1 MPKFKLKRSC
11 YSDIKKSKMKYTYTI
26 LLLLCSLFSVEA
38 QSFIKEPYYII
49 GPDEMYKLVQSN
61 DTLFVMP
68 TFNMKNFPLKKENY
82 KDHYKIWG
90 VQSYKDKGLVLKL
103 EKLDSIQLTDNPYPE
118 ERFNIWVYGKP
129 SGKELPLEREYPQLT
144 RKQMEE
150 FPIQDS
156 LFLNEYALTYFSE
169 SYMKELSKR
178 KNVRTQK
185 DADAIDQEI
194 KRNESE
200 YVKIIEN
207 YKNSK
212 MIRDMYNSGLIA
224 TLTNKA
230 CLDLGHNPIGANR
243 ILNILRSNKTPEE
256 KQKEIKFEDLQINE
270 Q

>member
-1 MPKFKLKRSC
+1 MKKLL
-11 YSDIKKSKMKYTYTI
+11 I
-26 LLLLCSLFSVEA
+26 LLLSFILLSIIRG

-61 DTLFVMP
+61 DTLYVMP
-68 TFNMKNFPLKKENY
+68 TFNMKNLSLKKGNY
-82 KDHYKIWG
+82 QNHYKIWG
-90 VQSYKDKGLVLKL
+90 VQSYKDKGFVLKL

-156 LFLNEYALTYFSE
+156 LFSNEYALTYFSE
-169 SYMKELSKR
+169 NYMKELSKR

-185 DADAIDQEI
+185 DADAIDQEM
-194 KRNESE
+194 KRNEPE
-200 YVKIIEN
+200 YKKIIEN

-212 MIRDMYNSGLIA
+212 MIQDMYNSGLIA

-230 CLDLGHNPIGANR
+230 CLDLGYNPIGANR
-243 ILNILRSNKTPEE
+243 ILRILRSNRTPEE
-256 KQKEIKFEDLQINE
+256 KRKEVQFEDLQMKE

>member
-1 MPKFKLKRSC
+1 MKKLL
-11 YSDIKKSKMKYTYTI
+11 I
-26 LLLLCSLFSVEA
+26 LLLSFILLSIIRG

-61 DTLFVMP
+61 DTLYVMP
-68 TFNMKNFPLKKENY
+68 TFNMKNLSLKKGNY
-82 KDHYKIWG
+82 QNHYKIWG
-90 VQSYKDKGLVLKL
+90 VQSYKDKGFVLKL

-156 LFLNEYALTYFSE
+156 LFSNEYALTYFSE

-185 DADAIDQEI
+185 DADAIDQEME
-194 KRNESE
+194 RNKSE
-200 YVKIIEN
+200 YIKIIEN

-230 CLDLGHNPIGANR
+230 CLDLGYNPIGANR
-243 ILNILRSNKTPEE
+243 ILRILRSNKTPEE
-256 KQKEIKFEDLQINE
+256 KRKEIQFEDLQMKE
-270 Q
+270 

>member
-1 MPKFKLKRSC
+1 MKRICLIIILFVLLPFFK
-11 YSDIKKSKMKYTYTI
+11 
-26 LLLLCSLFSVEA
+26 A
-38 QSFIKEPYYII
+38 QRFIKEPYYII

-68 TFNMKNFPLKKENY
+68 TFNMKDFPLKKENY

-90 VQSYKDKGLVLKL
+90 IQSYKDKSFVLKL

-129 SGKELPLEREYPQLT
+129 SEKELPLEREYPQLT

-156 LFLNEYALTYFSE
+156 LFSNEYALTYFSE
-169 SYMKELSKR
+169 SYMKELSMR

-185 DADAIDQEI
+185 DADAIDQEM

-200 YVKIIEN
+200 YIKIIEN

-224 TLTNKA
+224 TLTSKA
-230 CLDLGHNPIGANR
+230 CLDLGYNPIGANR
-243 ILNILRSNKTPEE
+243 ILRILRSNKTPEE
-256 KQKEIKFEDLQINE
+256 KQKAIRFEDLQMNE

>member
-1 MPKFKLKRSC
+1 MKKIHITIFLFTCISFLKS
-11 YSDIKKSKMKYTYTI
+11 
-26 LLLLCSLFSVEA
+26 
-38 QSFIKEPYYII
+38 QNFIKEPYYII
-49 GPDEMYKLVQSN
+49 GADEMYKLVQSN
-61 DTLFVMP
+61 DTLYVLP
-68 TFNMKNFPLKKENY
+68 TVSMKKIYPKKENY
-82 KDHYKIWG
+82 KDHYRIWG
-90 VQSYKDKGLVLKL
+90 VQSYKDKGFVLKL
-103 EKLDSIQLTDNPYPE
+103 EKLDSIQLTNNPYPK
-118 ERFNIWVYGKP
+118 ERFNIWVYGKS

-156 LFLNEYALTYFSE
+156 LFSNEYALTYFSE

-185 DADAIDQEI
+185 DADAIDQEM

-200 YVKIIEN
+200 YIKIIEN

-230 CLDLGHNPIGANR
+230 CLDLGYNPIGANR

-256 KQKEIKFEDLQINE
+256 KQKEISFEDLQINE

>member
-1 MPKFKLKRSC
+1 MKKLYRLFFLFFVLSFM
-11 YSDIKKSKMKYTYTI
+11 KS
-26 LLLLCSLFSVEA
+26 

-61 DTLFVMP
+61 DTLYVMP
-68 TFNMKNFPLKKENY
+68 TVNMKNIPLKKENY

-90 VQSYKDKGLVLKL
+90 VQSYKDRGFIMKL
-103 EKLDSIQLTDNPYPE
+103 EQLDSLSSPINPYPE
-118 ERFNIWVYGKP
+118 ERFNIWVYGKANE
-129 SGKELPLEREYPQLT
+129 KELPLEREYYGLT
-144 RKQMEE
+144 QKQMEE

-156 LFLNEYALTYFSE
+156 LFSNEFALIYFSE

-178 KNVRTQK
+178 KNVRTQE

-194 KRNESE
+194 KNNESE
-200 YVKIIEN
+200 YIKIMEN

-230 CLDLGHNPIGANR
+230 CLDLGYNPIGANR
-243 ILNILRSNKTPEE
+243 ILRILRSNRTPEE
-256 KQKEIKFEDLQINE
+256 KRKEIQFEDLQMKE
-270 Q
+270 

>member
-1 MPKFKLKRSC
+1 MKRL
-11 YSDIKKSKMKYTYTI
+11 YLII
-26 LLLLCSLFSVEA
+26 LLFILLPFLKA
-38 QSFIKEPYYII
+38 QNFIKEPYYII

-61 DTLFVMP
+61 DTLYVMP
-68 TFNMKNFPLKKENY
+68 TFNMKNLSLKKGNY
-82 KDHYKIWG
+82 QDHYKIWG
-90 VQSYKDKGLVLKL
+90 VQSYKDKGFVLKL

-129 SGKELPLEREYPQLT
+129 GEKELPLEREYPQLT

-156 LFLNEYALTYFSE
+156 LFSNEYALTYFSE

-185 DADAIDQEI
+185 DADAIDQEME
-194 KRNESE
+194 RNKSE
-200 YVKIIEN
+200 YIKIIEN
-207 YKNSK
+207 YKSSK

-230 CLDLGHNPIGANR
+230 CLDLGYNPIGANR
-243 ILNILRSNKTPEE
+243 ILRILRSKRTPEE
-256 KQKEIKFEDLQINE
+256 KRNAIKFEDLQMKE
-270 Q
+270 L

>member
-1 MPKFKLKRSC
+1 MKKLYRLFFLFFVLSFM
-11 YSDIKKSKMKYTYTI
+11 KS
-26 LLLLCSLFSVEA
+26 

-61 DTLFVMP
+61 DTLYVMP
-68 TFNMKNFPLKKENY
+68 TFNMRNLSLKKENY
-82 KDHYKIWG
+82 QDHYKIWG
-90 VQSYKDKGLVLKL
+90 IQSYKDKGFILKL
-103 EKLDSIQLTDNPYPE
+103 EQLDSIQLTDNPYPE
-118 ERFNIWVYGKP
+118 ERFNIWVYGKTNK
-129 SGKELPLEREYPQLT
+129 KELHLMREYSKLT
-144 RKQMEE
+144 RKQMEG

-156 LFLNEYALTYFSE
+156 LFSNEYTLNYFSE

-185 DADAIDQEI
+185 DADAIDQEM
-194 KRNESE
+194 KRNKSE

-212 MIRDMYNSGLIA
+212 TMQDMYNSGLIA

-230 CLDLGHNPIGANR
+230 CLDLGYNPIGANR
-243 ILNILRSNKTPEE
+243 ILRILRSKKTPEE
-256 KQKEIKFEDLQINE
+256 KRKEIEFEDLQIKA

>member
-1 MPKFKLKRSC
+1 MKKTYLIIFLLILIPFLK
-11 YSDIKKSKMKYTYTI
+11 
-26 LLLLCSLFSVEA
+26 A
-38 QSFIKEPYYII
+38 QNFIKEPYYII

-61 DTLFVMP
+61 DTLYVMP
-68 TFNMKNFPLKKENY
+68 TFNMKNLSLKKGNY
-82 KDHYKIWG
+82 QNHYKIWG
-90 VQSYKDKGLVLKL
+90 VQSYKDKGFVLKL

-156 LFLNEYALTYFSE
+156 LFSNEYALTYFSE
-169 SYMKELSKR
+169 NYMKELSKR

-185 DADAIDQEI
+185 DADAIDQEM
-194 KRNESE
+194 KRNEPE
-200 YVKIIEN
+200 YKKIIEN

-212 MIRDMYNSGLIA
+212 MIQDMYNSGLIA

-230 CLDLGHNPIGANR
+230 CLDLGYNPIGANR
-243 ILNILRSNKTPEE
+243 ILRILRSNRTPEE
-256 KQKEIKFEDLQINE
+256 KRKEVQFEDLQMKE

>member
-1 MPKFKLKRSC
+1 M
-11 YSDIKKSKMKYTYTI
+11 KKKHI
-26 LLLLCSLFSVEA
+26 LFFLFMLFSFMKS

-61 DTLFVMP
+61 DTLYVLP
-68 TFNMKNFPLKKENY
+68 TVNIKNIPLKKENY
-82 KDHYKIWG
+82 QKHYKIWG
-90 VQSYKDKGLVLKL
+90 VQSYKDKGLILKL
-103 EKLDSIQLTDNPYPE
+103 EQLDSLSSSTNPYPE
-118 ERFNIWVYGKP
+118 ERFNIWVYGDVNE
-129 SGKELPLEREYPQLT
+129 KELPLEREYFRLT

-150 FPIQDS
+150 FSIQDS
-156 LFLNEYALTYFSE
+156 LFSNEYALTYFSE

-200 YVKIIEN
+200 YIKIIEN

-230 CLDLGHNPIGANR
+230 CLDLGYNPIGANR
-243 ILNILRSNKTPEE
+243 ILKILRSNRTSEE
-256 KQKEIKFEDLQINE
+256 KQKEIRFEDLQINE

>member
-1 MPKFKLKRSC
+1 MLFFFLMMFSFM
-11 YSDIKKSKMKYTYTI
+11 KS
-26 LLLLCSLFSVEA
+26 

-61 DTLFVMP
+61 DTLYVMP
-68 TFNMKNFPLKKENY
+68 TFNIKNLSLKKENY
-82 KDHYKIWG
+82 QNHYKIWG
-90 VQSYKDKGLVLKL
+90 VQLYKDKGFVLKL

-118 ERFNIWVYGKP
+118 ERFNIWVYGIANE
-129 SGKELPLEREYPQLT
+129 KELPLEREYPQLS

-156 LFLNEYALTYFSE
+156 LFSNEYALTYFSE

-185 DADAIDQEI
+185 DANAIDQEM

-200 YVKIIEN
+200 YIKIIEN

-212 MIRDMYNSGLIA
+212 MIQDMYNSGLIA

-230 CLDLGHNPIGANR
+230 CLDLGYNPIGANR
-243 ILNILRSNKTPEE
+243 ILRILRSKKTPEE
-256 KQKEIKFEDLQINE
+256 KQKAIRFEDLQMNE

>member
-1 MPKFKLKRSC
+1 MKRI
-11 YSDIKKSKMKYTYTI
+11 YLIIHLFI
-26 LLLLCSLFSVEA
+26 LLPFFKA

-68 TFNMKNFPLKKENY
+68 TFNMKDLPLKKRNFHN
-82 KDHYKIWG
+82 HYKIWG
-90 VQSYKDKGLVLKL
+90 VQSYKDKGFILKL
-103 EKLDSIQLTDNPYPE
+103 EKLDSIQSTDNPYPE
-118 ERFNIWVYGKP
+118 ERFNIWVYGK
-129 SGKELPLEREYPQLT
+129 SNEKELPLEREYFKLT

-156 LFLNEYALTYFSE
+156 LFSNEYALTYFSE
-169 SYMKELSKR
+169 SYMKELSRR

-185 DADAIDQEI
+185 DADAIDQEM
-194 KRNESE
+194 KRNEAE

-212 MIRDMYNSGLIA
+212 MIQDMYNSGLIA
-224 TLTNKA
+224 TITNKD
-230 CLDLGHNPIGANR
+230 CLDLRYNPIGANR
-243 ILNILRSNKTPEE
+243 ILRILRSKKTPEE
-256 KQKEIKFEDLQINE
+256 KQKAIRFEDLQMNE

>member
-1 MPKFKLKRSC
+1 MKKLYIILFLLAFIPFFKS
-11 YSDIKKSKMKYTYTI
+11 
-26 LLLLCSLFSVEA
+26 
-38 QSFIKEPYYII
+38 QNFIKEPYYII
-49 GPDEMYKLVQSN
+49 GADEMYKLVQSN
-61 DTLFVMP
+61 DTLYVLP
-68 TFNMKNFPLKKENY
+68 TVSMKKIYPKKENY
-82 KDHYKIWG
+82 KDHYRIWG
-90 VQSYKDKGLVLKL
+90 VQSYKDKGFVLKL
-103 EKLDSIQLTDNPYPE
+103 EKLDSIQLTNNPYPE

-156 LFLNEYALTYFSE
+156 LFSNEYALTYFSE

-185 DADAIDQEI
+185 DADAIDQEM

-200 YVKIIEN
+200 YIKIIEN

-230 CLDLGHNPIGANR
+230 CLDLGYNPIGANR
-243 ILNILRSNKTPEE
+243 ILNILRSNKTSEE
-256 KQKEIKFEDLQINE
+256 KQKEIRFEDLQINE